1 MVELLA
7 MAGAAALGC
16 GAVKT
21 WRRFVAVNK
30 CLVYAVEAAQ
40 AEFQAARHLGCDR
53 CRTLQLNTGGRVL
66 LCCEHGRAARD

>member
-1 MVELLA
+1 MIESL
-7 MAGAAALGC
+7 AALGAFAL
-16 GAVKT
+16 GAGVVRT

-30 CLVYAVEAAQ
+30 CLAYTVEAAQ

-66 LCCEHGRAARD
+66 LCYEHWRAARD